1 MPSPPG
7 SLPSFKM
14 KTVAYFISPS
24 KLAFSFINF
33 MCVHTPAS
41 QYVCHVLAGALRG
54 QENLGSLQEQQ
65 MLLATKPSLQ
75 PHTRALFFT
84 SVH

>member
-65 MLLATKPSLQ
+65 ML
-75 PHTRALFFT
+75 FT
-84 SVH
+84 SLSVLSS